1 MYKRQLRT
9 FPLGT
14 LKDALGKVQGAHL
27 HRLSFGIDERS
38 VEPTHEAKSISNEE
52 TFASDLFDLPRV
64 HSEIFRLSDSVGKRL
79 RGSENLARTLSLK
92 VRLSDFSTLV
102 RSVTLPNPT
111 DSGKVIARETIALL
125 ETVDLSTGVRLL
137 GVGASNF
144 SQAKN
149 GLQLSFDEIGTNDR
163 DWRETEDAIDR
174 IRSKYGPDSIGVVS
188 TLTEKGLNSK
198 KRGIQQW
205 GPES

>member
-1 MYKRQLRT
+1 M
-9 FPLGT
+9 
-14 LKDALGKVQGAHL
+14 QGAHL
-27 HRLSFGIDERS
+27 HRLSFGIDERN
-38 VEPTHEAKSISNEE
+38 VEPTREAKSISNEE

-125 ETVDLSTGVRLL
+125 DTIDLSIGVRLL
-137 GVGASNF
+137 GVGASKF
-144 SQAKN
+144 SQAKMDCN
-149 GLQLSFDEIGTNDR
+149 CLLMKLEPMIVSGEKLKMRSTASDLSMVPT
-163 DWRETEDAIDR
+163 
-174 IRSKYGPDSIGVVS
+174 
-188 TLTEKGLNSK
+188 
-198 KRGIQQW
+198 Q
-205 GPES
+205 